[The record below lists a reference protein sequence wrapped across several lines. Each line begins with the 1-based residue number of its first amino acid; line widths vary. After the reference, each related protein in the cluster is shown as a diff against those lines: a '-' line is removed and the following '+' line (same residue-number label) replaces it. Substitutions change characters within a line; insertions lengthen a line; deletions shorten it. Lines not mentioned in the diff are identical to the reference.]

1 MNEQQA
7 GLTLAEGVTRFHRA
21 MSPLMR
27 WDGWPVLDVRHLAYR
42 RRPGKTLLAE
52 TDDVLGPLNEPAND
66 YEDLRAGET
75 LLSESFL
82 SRVPEFDDEVADA
95 RLETGHAMLRQAI
108 AATVAVRPLVCADR
122 RDYPCFV
129 HLKGK
134 LDQAL
139 ANRAMNIEEEWRGVA
154 RKIEE
159 AIAHEKDTRGQTST
173 DDSQI
178 PEDLAELGPAQRTRH
193 RSGFTSDQK
202 ALANLEHHW
211 ARNRRDC
218 SQWKISQWAE
228 EVGCHAKSLSPKRSP
243 LFRARLKELKA
254 RQAAEHPDHE
264 HDHPNKKDGGVQ

>member
-95 RLETGHAMLRQAI
+95 RLETAHDMLRQAI

-122 RDYPCFV
+122 RDYLV
-129 HLKGK
+129 
-134 LDQAL
+134 
-139 ANRAMNIEEEWRGVA
+139 NRI
-154 RKIEE
+154 
-159 AIAHEKDTRGQTST
+159 
-173 DDSQI
+173 
-178 PEDLAELGPAQRTRH
+178 
-193 RSGFTSDQK
+193 
-202 ALANLEHHW
+202 
-211 ARNRRDC
+211 
-218 SQWKISQWAE
+218 
-228 EVGCHAKSLSPKRSP
+228 RSP
-243 LFRARLKELKA
+243 ASSTRRSSMRGCRISTRPTPVSISRRFLWPLRTTRRWPSSSTSCL
-254 RQAAEHPDHE
+254 
-264 HDHPNKKDGGVQ
+264 